1 MRGNKAINQIIG
13 MTAMYMIMR
22 ESSRQVYPFQSFKLG
37 ESCAR
42 LSVVANVVFTFL
54 RVHACGALL
63 FGRVTVIRPSS
74 EDWLESRNQCSRALQ
89 RQWMGSVPSRCQ
101 CRFDHKQIIPGCLL
115 IDNAEAVLVL

>member
-1 MRGNKAINQIIG
+1 
-13 MTAMYMIMR
+13 MTDVYLIMG
-22 ESSRQVYPFQSFKLG
+22 ESNRQVYPFQSFKLG

-74 EDWLESRNQCSRALQ
+74 EDWLESRNQCSRALHGW
-89 RQWMGSVPSRCQ
+89 WMGSVPRRCQ
-101 CRFDHKQIIPGCLL
+101 CRFEHNQIIPDEALL
-115 IDNAEAVLVL
+115 VRLVMKIMALRCDFGR